1 MIAGRWSEAKAAMT
15 GRCDRQKGKAMQYT
29 IRCGDTLSRIAAVHG
44 TTLQALLDANPRY
57 RDNPGV
63 IRVGDVIL
71 IPSGAARGLAEP
83 APLAFALP
91 QADWVLGSL
100 SSKYETGGRG
110 PGTVSSG
117 VGDAGGVSYGSYQMT
132 SRPDGGTVARFVAAA
147 AFPWRA
153 RFAGLMPGSPEFSAA
168 WRALVAEAP
177 DAFFEA
183 QHAFIKRTHFDP
195 LVGKMAA
202 EDGLDVTLRAPAVQ
216 DVVWS
221 TAVQHGPNTPV
232 VHRAIVA
239 AGGAPSLQ
247 PVTVERDRRLIIA
260 IYAERGRRSAAG
272 NLVYFARNSR
282 AVQDG
287 VARRF
292 RDEER
297 DALSMLDRMA

>member
-1 MIAGRWSEAKAAMT
+1 MR
-15 GRCDRQKGKAMQYT
+15 YT
-29 IRCGDTLSRIAAVHG
+29 IKGGDTLSRIAAVHG

-57 RDNPGV
+57 RTNPGV

-71 IPSGAARGLAEP
+71 IPSGDAPGLSEP
-83 APLAFALP
+83 APPPFSPPAVGWL
-91 QADWVLGSL
+91 LGSL

-117 VGDAGGVSYGSYQMT
+117 IGDAGGVSYGSYQMT
-132 SRPDGGTVARFVAAA
+132 SRPNGGTVRRFLADP
-147 AFPWRA
+147 AFPWRV
-153 RFAGLMPGSPEFSAA
+153 RFAGLAPGRPEFSDA
-168 WRALVAEAP
+168 WRALAAAEP
-177 DAFFEA
+177 EAFFET

-195 LVGKMAA
+195 LVRKVAA
-202 EDGLDVTLRAPAVQ
+202 EDGLEVTRRAPAVQ
-216 DVVWS
+216 DAVWS

-232 VHRAIVA
+232 VRRALAA
-239 AGGAPSLQ
+239 AGGAGALPADL
-247 PVTVERDRRLIIA
+247 EHDRRLIVA

-272 NLVYFARNSR
+272 NLVYFARNSK

-297 DALSMLDRMA
+297 DALARLGGAART

>member
-1 MIAGRWSEAKAAMT
+1 
-15 GRCDRQKGKAMQYT
+15 MQYT
-29 IRCGDTLSRIAAVHG
+29 IRSGDTLSRIAAVHG
-44 TTLQALLDANPRY
+44 TTLQALLNANPRY

-63 IRVGDVIL
+63 IHVGDVIL
-71 IPSGAARGLAEP
+71 IPSGAAPGLVEP
-83 APLAFALP
+83 WPPAFAP
-91 QADWVLGSL
+91 AAVGWTLGSL

-132 SRPDGGTVARFVAAA
+132 SKPRGGTVARFVAEA

-153 RFAGLMPGSPEFSAA
+153 RFAGMKPGSPEFSAEWKSLA
-168 WRALVAEAP
+168 TEAP
-177 DAFFEA
+177 DAFFAA

-195 LVGKMAA
+195 LVGKIIAQ
-202 EDGLDVTLRAPAVQ
+202 DGLVVTLRSNALQ
-216 DVVWS
+216 DVIWS

-232 VHRAIVA
+232 VHRAIQNLG
-239 AGGAPSLQ
+239 GGAAEL
-247 PVTVERDRRLIIA
+247 TDREHDRRLIVA
-260 IYAERGRRSAAG
+260 IYAERGRRKADG
-272 NLVYFARNSR
+272 NLVYFAKNSK

-297 DALSMLDRMA
+297 DALKMLDSAVV